1 MRFMLSGLGFAAIML
16 TGTVALAGAS
26 QEVRGEITS
35 VSASAH
41 TLVVKEA
48 TGPRAELH
56 LTLDDAA
63 KVMSAGKPAT
73 IADLSAGERVKV
85 SYTGEGAARAAT
97 RVEILPAKAA
107 PRS

>member
-1 MRFMLSGLGFAAIML
+1 MRFMLSGLGFAVVLL
-16 TGTVALAGAS
+16 TGTVALAGAAR
-26 QEVRGEITS
+26 EVRGEITS

-41 TLVVKEA
+41 TLVVKESA
-48 TGPRAELH
+48 APRAELH
-56 LTLDDAA
+56 LTLDDSA
-63 KVMSAGKPAT
+63 KIVSAGKPAT
-73 IADLSAGERVKV
+73 LGDLSAGERVKV